1 MEQSVKY
8 YRNPDEP
15 ISLEDLKSFLWGAA
29 TRLRGQI
36 DAAGY
41 KEYIFPLLF
50 FKRISDVYDEQFE
63 GYVCEGGIEYANAQA
78 QELVIRIPDGAH
90 WRDVRECTENV
101 GQRLVEAFIAI
112 EQANPGEHA
121 DGRVI
126 GGLEGIFGPKDGW
139 TNKAKMPD
147 HIITS
152 LIEDFSRYNLSLKAC
167 PADEMGQAYEYL
179 VGKFADDAGNTAQ
192 EFYTN
197 RTVVDLMAEILQ
209 PRPGESIYDP
219 TCGSGGM
226 LVKCLDFLRKKGE
239 PWQGVKVFGQEINAL
254 TSAIARMNLYLNGV
268 EDFSIAKGDTLE
280 TPMFFDGS
288 KIRSFDIVLAN
299 PPYSIKQWN
308 RDAFMNDKWGRNMW
322 GAPIQARADYAFI
335 QHIISSMDKGTGRSA
350 TLLPHGVLNREE
362 DKEIRKKHVESDTI
376 DAIIGL
382 GRNLFYNS
390 GLESFIF
397 ICSNCKPKNRK
408 GKILF
413 IEAEKCTHKSGKQ
426 AYLFPEDINRIVE
439 AYRSDEDIPGFSK
452 HVSTEDILLNEGNLN
467 IKSYVKSID
476 SHESLTLEDSLDK
489 YIEHQNILSD
499 TLSELCFVDSEMPKL
514 SSPNLMYKES
524 NNWARVRLSD
534 VAEEYSVRI
543 DNPSLS
549 EYDFYIGSDC
559 IGQYDFRIHKRSD
572 ASTIT
577 SAQKLF
583 KEGDYL
589 LVRRSLYGS
598 DFRERAP
605 RADFDGV
612 CSADILT
619 IREKKGVI
627 ADGFLIYVLYQKSLW
642 DFIVSN
648 SNGGLTRRIKWKQLA
663 DYEFDLPPIEEQR
676 ILADKLWAAYR
687 LKESYKKLLT
697 ATQEMVKSQFIEM
710 FGDQNTNDKG
720 WSESLVKDE
729 FKLSMGKTPARNN
742 PECWDNG
749 NHKWVSISDMSSY
762 ARYTGDTSEYITDYA
777 IADSGIKP
785 VPKGTIIMS
794 FKLSIGRT
802 AITSEDIY
810 TNEAIMAFADF
821 DEKKFN
827 IDFLHFLIA
836 NKNWLLGAKQAV
848 KGQTLN
854 KESIGNAK
862 IIIPPIEM
870 QEQFASIYN
879 QADKSEFVGF
889 KSQFIEMFGNPVANN
904 KGWSTMA
911 LKQVAPE
918 EPSRERQTGTVWI
931 LNLDMIESHTGK
943 IIDKVYDEDTNLL
956 SVAPF
961 DEGNV
966 LYSKLRPYLNKV
978 VIPKGKGYATTE
990 LVPLRPNQEY
1000 LNLTFFSHLLRGDDF
1015 VTYANTISSGTKMPR
1030 MPLND
1035 LRNFQCILPPMEEQL
1050 KFEKVAEQADKSEFE
1065 LRKSIEAIDQV
1076 IKSLINN

>member
-1 MEQSVKY
+1 MEQPVKY

-268 EDFSIAKGDTLE
+268 EDFSIVREDTLAH
-280 TPMFFDGS
+280 PAFVDGS
-288 KIRSFDIVLAN
+288 RLRKFDVVLAN
-299 PPYSIKQWN
+299 PPYSIKTWN
-308 RDAFMNDKWGRNMW
+308 REAFMNDKWGRNMW
-322 GAPIQARADYAFI
+322 GTPIQARADYAFI

-627 ADGFLIYVLYQKSLW
+627 VDGFLIYVLYQKSLW

-676 ILADKLWAAYR
+676 MLADKLWAAYR

-710 FGDQNTNDKG
+710 FG
-720 WSESLVKDE
+720 
-729 FKLSMGKTPARNN
+729 
-742 PECWDNG
+742 
-749 NHKWVSISDMSSY
+749 
-762 ARYTGDTSEYITDYA
+762 
-777 IADSGIKP
+777 
-785 VPKGTIIMS
+785 
-794 FKLSIGRT
+794 
-802 AITSEDIY
+802 
-810 TNEAIMAFADF
+810 
-821 DEKKFN
+821 
-827 IDFLHFLIA
+827 
-836 NKNWLLGAKQAV
+836 
-848 KGQTLN
+848 
-854 KESIGNAK
+854 
-862 IIIPPIEM
+862 
-870 QEQFASIYN
+870 
-879 QADKSEFVGF
+879 
-889 KSQFIEMFGNPVANN
+889 NPVANN
-904 KGWSTMA
+904 KGWNTMA
-911 LKQVAPE
+911 IKQVAPE

-978 VIPKGKGYATTE
+978 VSPNGKGYATTE

-1000 LNLTFFSHLLRGDDF
+1000 LNLTFFSYLLRGDDF

-1065 LRKSIEAIDQV
+1065 LRKSIESIDQV